1 LAERKVMMQ
10 YWADYL
16 GAVVSGKVIAKN
28 FGKAA
33 VSSYMEEILINMS
46 LTAAYESMVTVKKQ
60 PGF

>member
-16 GAVVSGKVIAKN
+16 DAVVSGKVIAEN

-46 LTAAYESMVTVKKQ
+46 LTAAYESMVTVKKR